1 MAVLS
6 DLQKAIYD
14 VLSGAYP
21 IEDNDMEYTVPKY
34 TLKVLQAEYNIN
46 FVEPEDEQLYLIPD
60 E

>member
-21 IEDNDMEYTVPKY
+21 IEENDMEYTVPVY
-34 TLKVLQAEYNIN
+34 TLRILQAEYNIN
-46 FVEPEDEQLYLIPD
+46 FVEPEEVQLSVIPD
-60 E
+60 K